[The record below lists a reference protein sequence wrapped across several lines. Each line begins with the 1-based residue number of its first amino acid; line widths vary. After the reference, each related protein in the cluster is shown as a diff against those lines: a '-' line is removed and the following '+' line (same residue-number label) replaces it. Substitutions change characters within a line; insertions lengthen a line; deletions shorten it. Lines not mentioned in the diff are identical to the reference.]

1 MIVNSEINDFLKRSW
16 LFFKIQIEAGRAA
29 KHELFLITF
38 NP

>member
-1 MIVNSEINDFLKRSW
+1 MIVNSEIHGFLKKSW
-16 LFFKIQIEAGRAA
+16 LFLKIQIEAGRAA